1 MERKERGRMVKEVG
15 EKAEGELKELKQRL
29 ELEHELELD
38 SYKQQLETG
47 ESDRHSAQVAELE
60 ETRRKEKEKEEEL
73 AELKAKTELFDVS
86 CEEKIAEEKEKIVA
100 ILEAG
105 FSERQRM
112 ALQDLE
118 AKLAEEH
125 RIQVESLA
133 SKKNEEMMSRLEELR
148 QKMVDS
154 SQTSTE
160 RLKAKLE
167 KEFSARLVAKEEE
180 LLKQLEVEKQKFENV
195 KQMEVEE
202 VREKVRKKSKMEMES
217 LRSRF
222 KMMQTAGT
230 LETRSPS
237 LSESELSLEGESS
250 LKRRIRSFSTSEH
263 HRPKSTDP
271 KSPRTDSHESLA
283 CLWEGERR
291 GWEKEREMLVQQVA
305 EVREELKDSKA
316 AERLRSSAE
325 KVHFNEAIRKAVE
338 EKDRRIQELELSL
351 SNQGRQRDGK
361 EMLATM
367 EERMAEV
374 MRKNAQL
381 ESEVKEA
388 QQRAARNMV
397 TSFAPVTE
405 SETSELY
412 RQLQEE
418 NSQLRAQLTK
428 SMTSLINTGKV
439 SVSSC
444 SPGEVVLVLW
454 SDEHTNY
461 QIYHEG
467 SVLHFL
473 HTDSAISLGLAVP
486 GAARKKQV
494 TAEVVDKEYCQAR
507 KPENRFKVRVGT
519 KFYRVKCRPLER
531 EGEQ

>member
-47 ESDRHSAQVAELE
+47 ESDRHSALLDQLE
-60 ETRRKEKEKEEEL
+60 DLRSKERQKEEEL

-237 LSESELSLEGESS
+237 LSESELSLE
-250 LKRRIRSFSTSEH
+250 
-263 HRPKSTDP
+263 
-271 KSPRTDSHESLA
+271 SPRTDSHESLA

-325 KVHFNEAIRKAVE
+325 KQVHFNEAIRKAVE

>member
-1 MERKERGRMVKEVG
+1 
-15 EKAEGELKELKQRL
+15 LKQRL

-47 ESDRHSAQVAELE
+47 ESDRHSALVAELE

-237 LSESELSLEGESS
+237 LSESELSLE
-250 LKRRIRSFSTSEH
+250 
-263 HRPKSTDP
+263 
-271 KSPRTDSHESLA
+271 SPRTDSHESLA

-325 KVHFNEAIRKAVE
+325 KQVHFNEAIRKAVE

-397 TSFAPVTE
+397 TSFAAVTE

>member
-1 MERKERGRMVKEVG
+1 V
-15 EKAEGELKELKQRL
+15 EGELKELKQRL

-38 SYKQQLETG
+38 SYKQQLETS
-47 ESDRHSAQVAELE
+47 ESDRHSALLDELE
-60 ETRRKEKEKEEEL
+60 DLRRKEKQKEEEL

-133 SKKNEEMMSRLEELR
+133 SQKNDEMMSRLEELR

-180 LLKQLEVEKQKFENV
+180 LQKQLEVEKQKFENV

-250 LKRRIRSFSTSEH
+250 LKRRIRSFSTSDH

-305 EVREELKDSKA
+305 EVREELKDAKA

-325 KVHFNEAIRKAVE
+325 KQVHFNEAIRKAVE

-405 SETSELY
+405 SDTNSELY

-428 SMTSLINTGKV
+428 SMTSLISTGKV

-473 HTDSAISLGLAVP
+473 HTDSALSLGLGLQP
-486 GAARKKQV
+486 GTARKKQV